1 MIGLEDLG
9 SAAVQ
14 GLVLGI
20 IAAFVFNFA
29 SRVIKILL
37 IVQFIILKWLES
49 RRIVIVDW
57 SKISFG
63 LIDETDLVQQAD
75 SLLASLIETGSFGAA
90 AIIGFIVTKSLI
102 KSQACGIPLGSIYRL
117 FATIKGH
124 SLNEHAIWDCHGI

>member
-1 MIGLEDLG
+1 MIGIEDLG
-9 SAAVQ
+9 SAAIQ

-29 SRVIKILL
+29 SKVIKILL

-75 SLLASLIETGSFGAA
+75 SLLASLIETGSFGTA

-102 KSQACGIPLGSIYRL
+102 KS
-117 FATIKGH
+117 
-124 SLNEHAIWDCHGI
+124 

>member
-1 MIGLEDLG
+1 MIGIEDLG
-9 SAAVQ
+9 SAAFQ

-29 SRVIKILL
+29 SKVIKILL

-75 SLLASLIETGSFGAA
+75 SLLASLIETGSFGTA
-90 AIIGFIVTKSLI
+90 AIIGFMVTKSLI
-102 KSQACGIPLGSIYRL
+102 KS
-117 FATIKGH
+117 
-124 SLNEHAIWDCHGI
+124 

>member
-1 MIGLEDLG
+1 MIGIEDLG

-29 SRVIKILL
+29 SKVIKILL

-63 LIDETDLVQQAD
+63 LIDETELVQQAD
-75 SLLASLIETGSFGAA
+75 SLLASLIEIGSFGAT
-90 AIIGFIVTKSLI
+90 AIIGFMVTKSLI
-102 KSQACGIPLGSIYRL
+102 KS
-117 FATIKGH
+117 
-124 SLNEHAIWDCHGI
+124 

>member
-1 MIGLEDLG
+1 MIGIEDLG

-29 SRVIKILL
+29 SKVIKVLL

-75 SLLASLIETGSFGAA
+75 SLLASLIETGSFGTA

-102 KSQACGIPLGSIYRL
+102 KS
-117 FATIKGH
+117 
-124 SLNEHAIWDCHGI
+124 

>member
-1 MIGLEDLG
+1 MIGIEDLG

-29 SRVIKILL
+29 SKVIKILL

-63 LIDETDLVQQAD
+63 LIDDTDLVQQAD
-75 SLLASLIETGSFGAA
+75 SLLASLIETGSFGTA
-90 AIIGFIVTKSLI
+90 AIIGFIVTKS
-102 KSQACGIPLGSIYRL
+102 
-117 FATIKGH
+117 
-124 SLNEHAIWDCHGI
+124 

>member
-1 MIGLEDLG
+1 MIGIEDLG

-29 SRVIKILL
+29 SKVIKVLL

-63 LIDETDLVQQAD
+63 LIDDTDLVQQAD
-75 SLLASLIETGSFGAA
+75 SLLASLIETGSFGTA

-102 KSQACGIPLGSIYRL
+102 KS
-117 FATIKGH
+117 
-124 SLNEHAIWDCHGI
+124 